1 MVSAGNR
8 LSPQSL
14 SCCIDVE
21 MVRRKK
27 GEGAKKPRFSFMAQE
42 KARNK
47 VVMATG
53 FIKPPKI
60 PQRDIS
66 VKKRT

>member
-1 MVSAGNR
+1 
-8 LSPQSL
+8 
-14 SCCIDVE
+14 
-21 MVRRKK
+21 
-27 GEGAKKPRFSFMAQE
+27 MAQE

-53 FIKPPKI
+53 FIKPPQI

-66 VKKRT
+66 GRKKNDFKRNMKRKCICGAIYLSVQ